1 MSRMASTVFAVALLA
16 LGTTPYVAAQE
27 EPTPTPPPA
36 PVSEQKA
43 VKTPEARPE
52 RPARPAPTA
61 NLRVQLVIS
70 RHRNDK
76 KTASLPYTFN
86 VTAGGDR
93 TRLRMGVETPVP
105 VGPGST
111 SFNYKTVGTNIDC
124 TARELGTGVYQVWIN
139 LENSSAA
146 AGEKSD
152 SDVPMTSAPLFRK
165 FETGL
170 NLLLRDGQTAQAV
183 ASTDPVTGEVVKID
197 VTMNVVK

>member
-1 MSRMASTVFAVALLA
+1 MASIVLAAAFLA

-27 EPTPTPPPA
+27 EPPPPA

-43 VKTPEARPE
+43 AKTPEARPE

-70 RHRNDK
+70 RHRNEK

-86 VTAGGDR
+86 VTAGGER

-105 VGPGST
+105 TGPGG
-111 SFNYKTVGTNIDC
+111 SFAYKTVGTNIDC
-124 TARELGTGVYQVWIN
+124 TARDLGSGVYQLWIN
-139 LENSSAA
+139 LDNTSAA

-152 SDVPMTSAPLFRK
+152 GDVPTTGGPLFRR

-170 NLLLRDGQTAQAV
+170 NVLLRSGQTIQTV
-183 ASTDPVTGEVVKID
+183 ASTDPVTGEVVRID